1 MRLKSSWSLL
11 ALVLS
16 AVAAYPAAAQNPP
29 GTWELTADGGVN
41 FGAQIFQ
48 GGNTT
53 IDVDTAGT
61 FGGRLGYNVNRAF
74 QVEFAYGH
82 TTANLNATNYGLFAG
97 GSGKIGHIAMDTFEG
112 GGLWHWG
119 TPRASGYVVLGLGAM
134 SLNPSVNGASTS
146 SSTKFTYSF
155 GLGGKFAVSE
165 NAAIRVEGRFRGTD
179 IGSTTSQGV
188 WCDFYYCYAYSSSWY
203 TSGEITGGLTFRFGG
218 K

>member
-1 MRLKSSWSLL
+1 MRLTGKLGMWSLAL
-11 ALVLS
+11 LVL
-16 AVAAYPAAAQNPP
+16 AAYPAAAQNPP

-41 FGAQIFQ
+41 FGSQIFQ

-53 IDVDTAGT
+53 VDVETSGT

-82 TTANLNATNYGLFAG
+82 TSANLNATNYGLFGG
-97 GSGKIGHIAMDTFEG
+97 GSGKIGHIAMDSFEG

-119 TPRASGYVVLGLGAM
+119 TPKATGFVVLGLGAM
-134 SLNPSVNGASTS
+134 VFNPSVTGASTS
-146 SSTKFTYSF
+146 SATKFTYSF
-155 GLGGKFAVSE
+155 GVGGKFTVTE

-179 IGSTTSQGV
+179 VGTTTSQGV
-188 WCDFYYCYAYSSSWY
+188 WCDFYYCYGYSSSWY
-203 TSGEITGGLTFRFGG
+203 YSGEIVGGLTFRFGG